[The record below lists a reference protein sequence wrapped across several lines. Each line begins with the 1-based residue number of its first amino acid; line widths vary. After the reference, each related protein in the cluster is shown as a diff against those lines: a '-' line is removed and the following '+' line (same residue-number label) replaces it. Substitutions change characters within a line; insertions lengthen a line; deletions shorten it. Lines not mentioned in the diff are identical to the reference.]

1 MSLKLLV
8 WLAIIAVAIFGLDRL
23 LLAMESRGWIYYRRK
38 KPGSSALGRAC
49 LEVQRLLEPSKKY
62 VIQIKE
68 ERKEQQQAGDLPP
81 VEDNQEGGQEEGQ
94 QDDRDDGQED
104 GKEGRDIPG

>member
-38 KPGSSALGRAC
+38 KPGSSALGRVC
-49 LEVQRLLEPSKKY
+49 LEVQQLLEPSKKY

-68 ERKEQQQAGDLPP
+68 ERKEQQRAGDLPP
-81 VEDNQEGGQEEGQ
+81 DEDNHEGGQEEGQ
-94 QDDRDDGQED
+94 QDNRDDGQED